1 MLFKERKTMKKNIV
15 KMSLAAVMVL
25 STSAYAGNIIG
36 ANPGDSVETQTQ
48 FGFGG
53 WNLDNVDVK
62 IVDVE
67 DFTTITGT
75 FDPTDGTYTT
85 MEVGDSFESDITTGG
100 LLTGVLHG
108 KDWPVGEPAGIKII
122 NSDTKTSNG
131 KPENC
136 ILTTSYLAEENNG
149 GVNGFLDGVPA
160 PVICSSP
167 FQTHKRFK
175 VNFTE
180 ASVQDYNTTTNY
192 GKPVDLVFN
201 LEDGDASTQR
211 YQVFSKINNYSGM
224 RLDGYKIEVLDEN
237 GTVKAT
243 DLTLSLG
250 LLENAGA
257 NIWSTD
263 QMANFSNG
271 LWGPIDSHFET
282 NGFFDDTRAGF
293 NVSGHNTS
301 MVEAGATL
309 GSNYEDL
316 FGIWLPSK
324 WQPYGVFWDDD
335 NNPLTDAALMAFWGD
350 PLNTGTNAWHK
361 GRDYD
366 LYDGDQSWAEPTDKE
381 LLTWT
386 VDPLYAIGHIEDTLN
401 LGLNYIV
408 NVGTNANIGSKLTV
422 RITPRVA
429 ADQTPP
435 SYIDGNGDYIEPPTS
450 YTATAGV
457 VTLAPVPTFL
467 PGSTLYIGVADAD
480 LNQNDAQAEEVTI
493 TVTSDIGDSES
504 VTLTETAVD
513 SGVFSATLPTE
524 NSGSGS
530 TANDGV
536 MSVME
541 DSVVTATYVD
551 EHYGNTGT
559 SETLTATTTA
569 KTIVVDD
576 PDAPVDSDGDSAS
589 SGGGGCTYNPNSKNF
604 DMTFLM
610 MIALG
615 SLYAFRRRFIK

>member
-1 MLFKERKTMKKNIV
+1 M
-15 KMSLAAVMVL
+15 MVL
-25 STSAYAGNIIG
+25 GTSVYAGNIIG
-36 ANPGDSVETQTQ
+36 ANYGDPVETQKQ
-48 FGFGG
+48 YGFGG

-62 IVDVE
+62 IVDAE
-67 DFTTITGT
+67 DFTTVTGEFNT
-75 FDPTDGTYTT
+75 TDGTYTT
-85 MEVGDSFESDITTGG
+85 MEYGDSFESDITTGG

-122 NSDTKTSNG
+122 NGDTKASNG

-149 GVNGFLDGVPA
+149 GVNGFLDGEPA
-160 PVICSSP
+160 PVTCSSP

-180 ASVQDYNTTTNY
+180 DSVQDYNTTTRY

-201 LEDGDASTQR
+201 LVDGDSSAQR

-237 GTVKAT
+237 DTVKAT
-243 DLTLSLG
+243 DLNLSLG
-250 LLENAGA
+250 LAENEGA

-263 QMANFSNG
+263 QMANYSNG
-271 LWGPIDSHFET
+271 LWGPIDSHFT
-282 NGFFDDTRAGF
+282 TKGFFDETRAGF
-293 NVSGHNTS
+293 TVSGHDSSTLIGGN
-301 MVEAGATL
+301 ELDGPAGTL
-309 GSNYEDL
+309 GSNYSDL

-324 WQPYGVFWDDD
+324 WQPYGIFWDDD
-335 NNPLTDAALMAFWGD
+335 NDENTDPALMAFWGD

-366 LYDGDQSWAEPTDKE
+366 NEANSWAEPTDKE
-381 LLTWT
+381 LVTWT
-386 VDPLYAIGHIEDTLN
+386 IDPLYAIGHIEDTLN

-408 NVGTNANIGSKLTV
+408 NVGANANIGSKMTV

-457 VTLAPVPTFL
+457 VTLSPEPTFL
-467 PGSTLYIGVADAD
+467 PGSDLYVGVADAD

-513 SGVFSATLPTE
+513 SGVFSATLSTDS
-524 NSGSGS
+524 SGSGS
-530 TANDGV
+530 TANDGIV
-536 MSVME
+536 SVIE

-551 EHYGNTGT
+551 EHYGNTG
-559 SETLTATTTA
+559 SAETVTATTIA
-569 KTIVVDD
+569 KTLVIDD
-576 PDAPVDSDGDSAS
+576 GDDSTDSDGNTPS

-604 DMTFLM
+604 DMMFLM

-615 SLYAFRRRFIK
+615 SLYIFRRRFIK